1 MSALRD
7 ATHDHH
13 ERLEAAFPW
22 GEAFASRE
30 NYARLL
36 RAMEILVRAADQ
48 AVDAQLSADATAGVR
63 RRASWIADDLRQL
76 GAEPAP
82 TDEIAVPD
90 FSFVNGPGRAVGCL
104 YVLEGSALGAQYL
117 SRQLHTR
124 LGISAETGGRYL
136 AAYGER
142 TGERWKA
149 FQEWANGALQSPEL
163 LNDAVFASLR
173 TFERFSESLTGLFD
187 GR

>member
-7 ATHDHH
+7 ATHDRH
-13 ERLEAAFPW
+13 ERLEAVFPW
-22 GEAFASRE
+22 GQAFASRE
-30 NYARLL
+30 NYAQLL
-36 RAMEILVRAADQ
+36 RAMEVLVRSADQ
-48 AVDAQLSADATAGVR
+48 AIDAQLPADVSAGAR

-76 GAEPAP
+76 GAQPAR
-82 TDEIAVPD
+82 TDEIVAPD
-90 FSFVNGPGRAVGCL
+90 FSFVNSPGRAIGCL

-117 SRQLHTR
+117 SRQLQAR
-124 LGISAETGGRYL
+124 LGIAPETGGRYL

-149 FQEWANGALQSPEL
+149 FQAWANGALQSPEL

-187 GR
+187 AR

>member
-7 ATHDHH
+7 ATHDRH

-22 GEAFASRE
+22 GQAFASRE

-36 RAMEILVRAADQ
+36 RAMEILVRAADR
-48 AVDAQLSADATAGVR
+48 AIDAQLPAECSVAALR
-63 RRASWIADDLRQL
+63 RRSSWIADDLRQL
-76 GAEPAP
+76 GADPAP
-82 TDEIAVPD
+82 ADESAAPD
-90 FSFVNGPGRAVGCL
+90 FSFVNSPGRAIGCL

-117 SRQLHTR
+117 SRQLQAR
-124 LGISAETGGRYL
+124 LGITSETGGRYL

-149 FQEWANGALQSPEL
+149 FQEWANGELQSPEL

-187 GR
+187 A